1 MSRHLSRKEFL
12 RIAGLSAGGMAMAAC
27 APQTVERVVTVK
39 ETVEVEVEKQVEVV
53 KEVQVTSEAPPSGE
67 LPLIRFAMYNFDPW
81 LAALPKMFNDFEEQ
95 VGTAQVK
102 LETAPWDQFWARFE
116 SQAAAGIA
124 PDLQIGDPGFVARYA
139 DAGVYLNVDP
149 YIEQDKVNLE
159 EWLKATIEAC
169 KFQKETGLVGVGNLY
184 GMPATLVG
192 TILYYNKDLFDAA
205 GVAYPTD
212 AWTRDDM
219 RNAALKLTK
228 DSAGMTASDSGFDPD
243 SIEVFGVSTVGGYNT
258 AVHLWNNGS
267 GLVSEDQKEC
277 WIARPESQEIFQ
289 WLQDLVLKDH
299 VNPDPS
305 WFSGQPDVFLTQ
317 RIGMTLDGS
326 WNLDNYVEN
335 LTFNWDVAPVP
346 LGLKGLD
353 RTSYAGTNTLHI
365 FGGTKYPDESWDLLK
380 FISGAGG
387 QKYFMA
393 TGTPSL
399 VSMANSPEYLT
410 GKPENRKVA
419 VDVGA
424 YGRTYYPHLGNDQ
437 WKEVY
442 NQEIQ
447 ALWLGEGTVEEV
459 TTAICAKID
468 PILASLQGA

>member
-12 RIAGLSAGGMAMAAC
+12 RLASLSAGGVAVAAC
-27 APQTVERVVTVK
+27 APQVVEKVVTVK
-39 ETVEVEVEKQVEVV
+39 ETVEVEKVVTVQETVEVP
-53 KEVQVTSEAPPSGE
+53 AAAPSGE
-67 LPLIRFAMYNFDPW
+67 LPLLRFAMYNFDPW
-81 LAALPKMFNDFEEQ
+81 LSALPKMFNDFEAE

-102 LETAPWDQFWARFE
+102 LETAPWEQFWARFE

-124 PDLQIGDPGFVARYA
+124 PDLQIGDPMFMARYA
-139 DAGVYLNVDP
+139 DTGIYLNVDP
-149 YIEQDKVNLE
+149 YVESDKVNLDD
-159 EWLKATIEAC
+159 WLKATIGAC
-169 KFQKETGLVGVGNLY
+169 RFQKDTGLVGVGALY

-192 TILYYNKDLFDAA
+192 TILYYNKGLFDAA

-228 DSAGMTASDSGFDPD
+228 DSAGKTASDSDFNPD
-243 SIEVFGVSTVGGYNT
+243 ATEVFGVNTVGGYST
-258 AVHLWNNGS
+258 AAHLWNNGG

-277 WIARPESQEIFQ
+277 WLTKPESQEIFQ

-305 WFSGQPDVFLTQ
+305 WFAGQPDTFLTE
-317 RIGMTLDGS
+317 RIGMKLDGS
-326 WNLDNYVEN
+326 WNLDHYVEN
-335 LTFNWDVAPVP
+335 LPFEWDIAPAP

-353 RTSYAGTNTLHI
+353 RQSYAGTNTLHI
-365 FGGTKYPDESWDLLK
+365 YGGTKFPDQSWDLLK
-380 FISGAGG
+380 FISGPGG

-399 VSMANSPEYLT
+399 ISAASSPEYMT
-410 GKPENRKVA
+410 GKPEHRQVA

-424 YGRTYYPHLGNDQ
+424 YGRTYYPHLGNDK
-437 WKEVY
+437 WKAIY
-442 NQEIQ
+442 DQEIQ
-447 ALWLGEGTVEEV
+447 ALWLGEGSVEEV
-459 TTAICAKID
+459 TTSTCEKISEV
-468 PILASLQGA
+468 LASL